1 MIRWLYEKN
10 LLRGLALLPE
20 HICFMITA
28 EEMTRDP
35 EKLLEVTRWCRDIS
49 HAIRQ
54 KGESNA
60 AGDAWLPTRIE
71 GVAFHISTPDPEH
84 LVPFLPYFRRVRE
97 IARLSLHIG
106 DLHET
111 MGEGM
116 DVWIAVG
123 KSGREEIAECIRC
136 MGREGI
142 SPAQVNEQAIEEHL
156 TFRCNPDLV
165 IKTGGSHLTDFL
177 IWQSVYSELFFSD
190 VNWSFFRR
198 IDLLRALR
206 DYQSRARRFGK

>member
-10 LLRGLALLPE
+10 LLRGLALLPR
-20 HICFMITA
+20 HVCFMITA

-35 EKLLEVTRWCRDIS
+35 GKLLEVTRWCRDIS

-54 KGESNA
+54 KGEQNA
-60 AGDAWLPTRIE
+60 DWDARFPAWIE
-71 GVAFHISTPDPEH
+71 GVTFHISTPDPEN
-84 LVPFLPYFRRVRE
+84 LLPFLPYFRRVRE

-111 MGEGM
+111 SGEGM

-123 KSGREEIAECIRC
+123 KSGREEIADCIRC

-142 SPAQVNEQAIEEHL
+142 SPDLVNEQAIEEHL

-206 DYQSRARRFGK
+206 DYQSRVRRFGK